1 MLHFYKQNSRVWEFL
16 TASLEERNS
25 KRNRELENFA
35 NFGSRVC
42 EDLVYVDGPIP
53 VKVIKFITYFHSW
66 RMAISRSIFLRS
78 NEPNISTLKYSLNF
92 FNSELLHIDKE

>member
-1 MLHFYKQNSRVWEFL
+1 MFENSSN
-16 TASLEERNS
+16 ASLEEMS
-25 KRNRELENFA
+25 SFPNREFENFT
-35 NFGSRVC
+35 NFGLRVC

-92 FNSELLHIDKE
+92 FNSELLHINKE

>member
-1 MLHFYKQNSRVWEFL
+1 MGRQVGQKW
-16 TASLEERNS
+16 S
-25 KRNRELENFA
+25 KKL
-35 NFGSRVC
+35 
-42 EDLVYVDGPIP
+42 DITYTYVDGPIP

-92 FNSELLHIDKE
+92 FNSELLHINKE